1 MAQMEACLELVML
14 MHTSQSQQRS
24 VTSAEHICRDHSV
37 VLHQGK
43 RSEVAR
49 ARACTA
55 ALEHSVCPALLHNSA
70 MLKQAWFQTYNSAI
84 QYT

>member
-14 MHTSQSQQRS
+14 MHTRQSQQRS

-37 VLHQGK
+37 VLHKGK
-43 RSEVAR
+43 RSEVAK

-55 ALEHSVCPALLHNSA
+55 ALERSVCPAVLHNSD
-70 MLKQAWFQTYNSAI
+70 MLKQALIQLYNPAMSM
-84 QYT
+84 